1 MSSNAWNMNGYQY
14 DGSGYNYDAYEVTS
28 FENEQA
34 AFMGVCA
41 LANQSGDVVSG
52 LGNVNVGSVQ
62 NVSLDG
68 VNSHKA
74 CLSGMG
80 STLDST
86 MNRMGNALNARFKA
100 EVEAGHLFGDKEL
113 PEDFDFAAYLKDMAN
128 EKTSEILSAFSN
140 VEAGTSFGEDFD
152 PKTMLSQNWESL
164 KDSNPEAYK
173 TQMDALYELAKGKD
187 PSEWTMDEL
196 YASCSRLDDLQAKYD
211 AAKARRNEAA
221 NWGGYDAEADA
232 EMGRYKKEMKAIEA
246 DLKQIGVME
255 YSSWE
260 KGWNDIK
267 SATKALWNE
276 GKDVV
281 SALGQGDFKG
291 AWQEAKEFGS
301 QALATNAVVAESV
314 VSGVSKINEWV
325 QDGIVMLGATLATPT
340 TYVTDALFGTDITG
354 NLWDGTMDFVAEDR
368 VGNAREWFY
377 ENTAVG
383 QAINDASQLKW
394 DSDGSTMIQNVSRKA
409 GEITAAAAITIATGG
424 TAAPLVAAG
433 IGFLEGTGQ
442 EGERRFS
449 MTDENGN
456 YTNRSAIDLASAY
469 LSGVGKGAEW
479 YMYGDV
485 AAGLAKGGAAAA
497 AESLTGHSGKD
508 ALINMAKKAD
518 VYVDTAAAFAQG
530 VSTRINTGE
539 WNYAE
544 LGFDLAFSIL
554 GNYGGEYL
562 SAVAGNRAAREAAQ
576 SAASHAD
583 DLIPGSA
590 TDKIDDLF
598 RHTDDIDVPG
608 TTVPGAGYID
618 NVTRQGDEIVE
629 AAARQGDQVDNAFR
643 AGTDATTPRVDV
655 PGTNQLD
662 EAAEAASKQSD
673 EIVTAAAKEGDNV
686 DNTFKAGSDVDTPK
700 VDADSGRIK
709 PAKAV
714 DGNDAAKPFDE
725 AAEATTK
732 AGEAADESAVKLAE
746 SADSSDAAKAFDPK
760 NDFNYDADNPNRVT
774 SESLNDNNIKLKGN
788 ETLEIDPSTGKA
800 YRVDSTGT
808 RTEIDPDLLDP
819 KNKARRAVLEEGKWK
834 DQVTGIEGDLHPP
847 KDRDTVE
854 HILYGTG
861 RDGITNSKQKG
872 AGLHSIEHA
881 RELERNGKI
890 RITNAVQNA
899 DGTYSIDWVQL
910 KPNGRWSAAKH
921 STTYP
926 STMTDAD
933 ILHCVDEFIAD
944 PNKVPYRF
952 QAGGVNRSGVINQC
966 GVVYRWDYTF
976 NGQVYHMEGQ
986 VLDGRLVS
994 LYPIDGSEV
1003 GLIKPNTIG

>member
-1 MSSNAWNMNGYQY
+1 MCYRMCIGDNMSSNAWNMNGYQY

-41 LANQSGDVVSG
+41 LANQSGNVVSG

-113 PEDFDFAAYLKDMAN
+113 PEDFDFAAYLKDMAK

-140 VEAGTSFGEDFD
+140 AEAGTSFGEDFD

-164 KDSNPEAYK
+164 KQSNPEAYK

-196 YASCSRLDDLQAKYD
+196 YASCSRLDELQAKYD
-211 AAKARRNEAA
+211 EAKARRDEAA
-221 NWGGYDAEADA
+221 NWGGYDSEADY
-232 EMGRYKKEMKAIEA
+232 EMSKCKKEMKAIEA

-260 KGWNDIK
+260 KGWIDIK
-267 SATKALWNE
+267 NATKALWNE

-281 SALGQGDFKG
+281 SALGQRDFKG

-301 QALATNAVVAESV
+301 QALATNAVVGESV

-325 QDGIVMLGATLATPT
+325 QDGLVMVGATLATPT
-340 TYVTDALFGTDITG
+340 TYVADALFRTDITG

-377 ENTAVG
+377 NTAVG
-383 QAINDASQLKW
+383 QAINNASQLKW
-394 DSDGSTMIQNVSRKA
+394 NSDGSTMIQNVSRKA
-409 GEITAAAAITIATGG
+409 GEITAAAAITLATGG
-424 TAAPLVAAG
+424 TAAPLAAAG

-456 YTNRSAIDLASAY
+456 YTNRGAIDLALAY

-485 AAGLAKGGAAAA
+485 VAGLAKGGVAAA

-530 VSTRINTGE
+530 VTTRLNTGK
-539 WNYAE
+539 WNFAE
-544 LGFDLAFSIL
+544 LGLDLAFSIL

-562 SAVAGNRAAREAAQ
+562 NAVAGNRAAREAAQ
-576 SAASHAD
+576 SAARHAD
-583 DLIPGSA
+583 DLISGSP

-608 TTVPGAGYID
+608 TTVPGAEYVD
-618 NVTRQGDEIVE
+618 N
-629 AAARQGDQVDNAFR
+629 AARQG
-643 AGTDATTPRVDV
+643 
-655 PGTNQLD
+655 
-662 EAAEAASKQSD
+662 D
-673 EIVTAAAKEGDNV
+673 EIVTAAAKEGDDV
-686 DNTFKAGSDVDTPK
+686 DNVFKEAGDEVEET
-700 VDADSGRIK
+700 VDAAQVQTRPAAQPAVPPASSGPDYEKLAADHGFYTSDGTKIEVSITSDGKVPEDRYLDHLFNGEGVKKKEVKGAHTDTAFYKTLDDDSNEMGRWCITNTEK
-709 PAKAV
+709 TSNGLIEFEYGYPAKTREGVIIPGQLKAERMKKTVFDTSVYSEDDIKRMCREAV
-714 DGNDAAKPFDE
+714 DDFLNN
-725 AAEATTK
+725 
-732 AGEAADESAVKLAE
+732 
-746 SADSSDAAKAFDPK
+746 K
-760 NDFNYDADNPNRVT
+760 NIVMSNGKNHKFIAYSKNGIKFEGWIDRVT
-774 SESLNDNNIKLKGN
+774 G
-788 ETLEIDPSTGKA
+788 EIA
-800 YRVDSTGT
+800 
-808 RTEIDPDLLDP
+808 
-819 KNKARRAVLEEGKWK
+819 
-834 DQVTGIEGDLHPP
+834 
-847 KDRDTVE
+847 
-854 HILYGTG
+854 
-861 RDGITNSKQKG
+861 
-872 AGLHSIEHA
+872 
-881 RELERNGKI
+881 
-890 RITNAVQNA
+890 
-899 DGTYSIDWVQL
+899 
-910 KPNGRWSAAKH
+910 
-921 STTYP
+921 
-926 STMTDAD
+926 
-933 ILHCVDEFIAD
+933 
-944 PNKVPYRF
+944 
-952 QAGGVNRSGVINQC
+952 
-966 GVVYRWDYTF
+966 
-976 NGQVYHMEGQ
+976 
-986 VLDGRLVS
+986 S
-994 LYPIDGSEV
+994 LYPVI
-1003 GLIKPNTIG
+1003 N